1 MTLETIIS
9 FLSASIILTIMPGP
23 DNIFV
28 LTESLTSGRRTGI
41 AISLGLASGVLIH
54 TLAAATGLS
63 IIIRQSAVAFS
74 VIKYIGAAYL
84 FFLAYKAIRD
94 KQNSV
99 DLTSSKTEDST
110 SFFQLMRKGF
120 FMNVLN
126 PKVALFFLAF
136 LPQFVNPVGINVIY
150 QMMILGIIFLI
161 QTIIIFCTIAILTGR
176 LAVYLN
182 SPRFWKITR
191 WSKATV
197 LSVLG
202 LTLVLSSK

>member
-94 KQNSV
+94 KQNS
-99 DLTSSKTEDST
+99 K
-110 SFFQLMRKGF
+110 RIK
-120 FMNVLN
+120 
-126 PKVALFFLAF
+126 
-136 LPQFVNPVGINVIY
+136 
-150 QMMILGIIFLI
+150 
-161 QTIIIFCTIAILTGR
+161 
-176 LAVYLN
+176 
-182 SPRFWKITR
+182 
-191 WSKATV
+191 
-197 LSVLG
+197 
-202 LTLVLSSK
+202 